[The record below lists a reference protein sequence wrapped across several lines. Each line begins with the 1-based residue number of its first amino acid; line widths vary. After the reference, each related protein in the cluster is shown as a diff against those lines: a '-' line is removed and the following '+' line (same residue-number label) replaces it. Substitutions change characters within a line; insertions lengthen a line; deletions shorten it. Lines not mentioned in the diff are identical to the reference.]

1 MCSPHALQGLG
12 QGGGSVDQK
21 QARATPLPHHTW
33 GSQPGLAAPAE
44 AMKGAELSALPLGLN
59 GQCWGCR
66 VGRRLGVCSPTLPHG
81 CAALGVKLWGLNA
94 CVLSPPYRV
103 AEKEPINKMSL
114 HNLATVFGPTL
125 LRPSEGESKGHLTL
139 ASDIWSHDVMAQ
151 VRAGLAVQGGPGGL
165 PLSVLTGDCCNRA
178 CWQHSPFWLNTP
190 SLPTVGPGPSLLPA
204 ASSHLLHGAETQ
216 HTLLLHGRVALQGG
230 GTGCK
235 HSQLP
240 ARAMDRI
247 AAPRDISLDQ
257 GCAACSSCT
266 IVY

>member
-1 MCSPHALQGLG
+1 MFPHVAPWLCCS
-12 QGGGSVDQK
+12 GG
-21 QARATPLPHHTW
+21 
-33 GSQPGLAAPAE
+33 E
-44 AMKGAELSALPLGLN
+44 
-59 GQCWGCR
+59 
-66 VGRRLGVCSPTLPHG
+66 
-81 CAALGVKLWGLNA
+81 ALGSHA
-94 CVLSPPYRV
+94 CALSPPYRV

-247 AAPRDISLDQ
+247 AAPGTSAWTRDVPP
-257 GCAACSSCT
+257 AAPVQSCT
-266 IVY
+266 DDLVPPQRRAAL